1 MKKPSRGKYQYTV
14 EADRVI
20 YVIHAPGLED
30 FFVWHCLK
38 DRWKACY
45 KSHLLGKHSPTAD
58 FIKQCKRQS
67 ITPCFH
73 ILEEVHLTQ
82 VMAYR
87 HVIAWTEILYRKG
100 FEPLVGIKTLFY
112 MTEMNEYTQSVFDR
126 NKKADLTVLLSC
138 EACLVN
144 KFLCSQCQSIR

>member
-1 MKKPSRGKYQYTV
+1 MKKQSKGKYQYTV
-14 EADRVI
+14 EADRII
-20 YVIHAPGLED
+20 YMIHAPYCED

-58 FIKQCKRQS
+58 FIKQCKCQS
-67 ITPCFH
+67 IIPCFH

-87 HVIAWTEILYRKG
+87 HVIAWTHVLDDKG
-100 FEPLVGIKTLFY
+100 YETLAGDKTVFY
-112 MTEMNEYTQSVFDR
+112 MSEMFEDTKAIYKR
-126 NKKADLTVLLSC
+126 NKSADLDQLLSC
-138 EACLVN
+138 KTCLVEN
-144 KFLCSQCQSIR
+144 CPYKSPN